1 MQVENIIEG
10 HIIIHGERF
19 VNVTYLTKLRHGS
32 KWYTQTYGTEVV
44 ILLHI
49 IVHPKLEVSP
59 RFC

>member
-1 MQVENIIEG
+1 MKVETIIVG
-10 HIIIHGERF
+10 QIISHGERV

-49 IVHPKLEVSP
+49 IVHPKL
-59 RFC
+59 